1 MMPYLMYNL
10 ILIARSKKDIESL
23 NPLPWCVIFLNC
35 FGWALYGCFR
45 KDYFIF
51 FSNFPAVCLSLFYCI
66 SAIKLL
72 SIRDLREDSY
82 TIAMIESLLVC
93 GSVLWGI
100 ITMVAGISLGPSQ
113 FEAAAL
119 LVGYSSCVCTV
130 VYYGAPLSTIRKVCK
145 NRNSASLFLPMI
157 LANLVNAILWTAYGI
172 AIVDWVLVGPNALGI
187 VFAVLQIIIKFFYW
201 GFGVSDPVEGDKTE
215 TSSSPSGTCSSPDK
229 SVSPS
234 DILKPIESIDM

>member
-1 MMPYLMYNL
+1 MFATPLKAV
-10 ILIARSKKDIESL
+10 IEARSSRELEAL
-23 NPLPWCVIFLNC
+23 NPIPWSVIFLNC
-35 FGWALYGCFR
+35 FGWSLYGVLR
-45 KDYFIF
+45 RDYFIF
-51 FSNFPAVCLSLFYCI
+51 FANYPAVCLSLFYCLTAI
-66 SAIKLL
+66 SLL
-72 SIRDLREDSY
+72 SSRNAKGDAKTVL
-82 TIAMIESLLVC
+82 MIEILFVC